1 MDRRSACRVGFGTAC
16 QRLDRPVK
24 IASGERQDR
33 VIGGTFSACAGH
45 AEKVTRSARGE
56 HWLAQ
61 LPEFRLF
68 VCFWG
73 SMAALDVG
81 RDVDASPAVRTV
93 LVAVVVAG
101 CSLGLRPVPALAV
114 GVIGWLFVIGF
125 VVNDGG
131 ALRLTGVGDLGRL
144 VGLLGVA
151 QACALAGRNPHAIL
165 ASGARRGRDRRRDLP
180 LPARAGRIDATVGKR

>member
-1 MDRRSACRVGFGTAC
+1 M
-16 QRLDRPVK
+16 
-24 IASGERQDR
+24 
-33 VIGGTFSACAGH
+33 
-45 AEKVTRSARGE
+45 
-56 HWLAQ
+56 AQ

-68 VCFWG
+68 ACFWG

-81 RDVDASPAVRTV
+81 RAVDASPAVRTL

-101 CSLGLRPVPALAV
+101 CSLGLCPVPALAV

-131 ALRLTGVGDLGRL
+131 ALRLTGVADLERL

-151 QACALAGRNPHAIL
+151 QACALAGHHPYAIL
-165 ASGARRGRDRRRDLP
+165 ASGARRRRDRRRGLT
-180 LPARAGRIDATVGKR
+180 LSARAARIDATVGKR